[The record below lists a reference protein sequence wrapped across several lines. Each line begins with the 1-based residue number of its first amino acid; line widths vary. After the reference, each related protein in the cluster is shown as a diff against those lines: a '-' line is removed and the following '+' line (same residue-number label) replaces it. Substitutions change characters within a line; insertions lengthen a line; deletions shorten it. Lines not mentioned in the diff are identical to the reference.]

1 MVPSPTGHG
10 VVLIGGKSIYS
21 YTCKMM
27 TSAEINVL
35 LELTAYGKPY
45 GDMENSMNSLEWIQL
60 DQKLEYARC
69 SHMAF
74 IIDDD
79 LTISHRNYFD
89 EEEYEYEY

>member
-1 MVPSPTGHG
+1 
-10 VVLIGGKSIYS
+10 
-21 YTCKMM
+21 MM

-35 LELTAYGKPY
+35 LELTAYVKPY
-45 GDMENSMNSLEWIQL
+45 MDRMNPMNSLEWIQL

-79 LTISHRNYFD
+79 LTISHRNYYD
-89 EEEYEYEY
+89 EYEY